1 MSISH
6 FFLCTLLLLLPGKS
20 TVKKPKSIR
29 DMKIKKVGLLVLS
42 VLILSVGT
50 LRADEGM
57 WMLPLIQKLNIK
69 KMSEIGFK
77 LSAKD
82 IYDINNSSLKDAVL
96 HFGGGCTAE
105 IISKDG
111 LVLTN
116 HHCGYGS
123 IQKLSSVDH
132 DYLQDGFWAKN
143 RDEELPSKG
152 LTVTFLDR
160 FEDVTK
166 EVTAVM
172 SAASD
177 SKAKEEALRTVSDQ
191 LTIKAIGANKY
202 LKGRVVSFFGDNQ
215 YYLVLTKTYSDIR
228 FVGAPPSSIGKF
240 GADTDNWMWPRH
252 TGDFSMFRI
261 YADKDNNPAD
271 FSKDNVPFKPKK
283 FLTISLKGVSQNDP
297 SMVIGYPGR
306 TNRFMTSY
314 EVKETSEIT
323 NAITILV
330 RGVRQNILMTDME
343 ADPKVRLQ
351 YSSKYAGSSNFWKK
365 AIGMNETFE
374 KLKVCD
380 RRAAEEKTF
389 NEWVSA
395 DPARTEKYG
404 KALADVKSAIEGRA
418 KLQVILK
425 YYTEALSSIEL
436 TSAAQR
442 FGPKSEVNGREG
454 RGSGRPFILITP
466 AEFYKDYNTAT
477 DKKVAK
483 AMISLFRE
491 KIPATELP
499 DFYKTIDSN
508 FQGSIDAYVEAIF
521 SQSVF
526 ASEEKVKSALAGD
539 KKVMTNDP
547 AFVAAKNISDAMAKY
562 YIELEQYRLLYAK
575 GQKYYIEG
583 VLEMKSGQAIYPD
596 ANSTMRLTYGKV
608 LNYSP
613 KDGVIYDYVTT
624 LDGVMQKEDPK
635 NWEFVVPAKLKE
647 LYNAKDFG
655 QYALKDGRMPV
666 AFLTNNDIT
675 GGNSGSP
682 VMNRK
687 GELIGTAFDGN
698 WESMSSD
705 IIFEPS
711 LQRCINVDIRYTL
724 FIMDKFGG
732 AGYLLDEM
740 KIVR

>member
-1 MSISH
+1 MN
-6 FFLCTLLLLLPGKS
+6 
-20 TVKKPKSIR
+20 
-29 DMKIKKVGLLVLS
+29 IKKAGLIFLS

-57 WMLPLIQKLNIK
+57 WMLSLIQKLNIK
-69 KMSEIGFK
+69 KMSEMGFK

-82 IYDINNSSLKDAVL
+82 IYDINHSSLKDAVL

-123 IQKLSSVDH
+123 IQKLSTVDH
-132 DYLQDGFWAKN
+132 DYLQNGYWAMN
-143 RDEELPSKG
+143 REEELPAKG

-166 EVTAVM
+166 AVTDAMV
-172 SAASD
+172 AISD
-177 SKAKEEALRTVSDQ
+177 PKAKEEAFKTISDQ
-191 LTIKAIGANKY
+191 LAAKAVGDNKY
-202 LKGRVVSFFGDNQ
+202 LKGRVASFFGDNQ
-215 YYLVLTKTYSDIR
+215 YYLVITKTYNDIR

-261 YADKDNNPAD
+261 YADKDNNPAEY
-271 FSKDNVPFKPKK
+271 SKDNVPYQPKK
-283 FLTISLKGVSQNDP
+283 FLTISLKGLNQNDP
-297 SMVIGYPGR
+297 AMVIGYPGR

-323 NAITILV
+323 NAVTILV
-330 RGVRQNILMTDME
+330 RGVRQNILMTDMVS
-343 ADPKVRLQ
+343 DPKVRLQ
-351 YSSKYAGSSNFWKK
+351 YSNKYAGSSNFWKK

-389 NEWVSA
+389 TAWVTA
-395 DPARTEKYG
+395 DPSRVEKYG
-404 KALADVKSAIEGRA
+404 KALTDVKSAIEGRA
-418 KLQVILK
+418 KLQEILK
-425 YYTEALSSIEL
+425 YYTEALNPIEL
-436 TSAAQR
+436 TTAALR
-442 FGPKSEVNGREG
+442 YGPKADTDSKDG
-454 RGSGRPFILITP
+454 RGARPAVSITP
-466 AEFYKDYNTAT
+466 ADFYKDYNAAT

-483 AMISLFRE
+483 ALIALFKE
-491 KIPATELP
+491 KVPAADLP
-499 DFYKTIDSN
+499 DFYKTIDTN
-508 FQGSIDAYVEAIF
+508 YQGSIDAYVEAMF

-526 ASEEKVKSALAGD
+526 VSEEKLNAALAGD
-539 KKVMTNDP
+539 KKVTENDP
-547 AFVAAKNISDAMAKY
+547 AFIAAKNISEAMTKFNK
-562 YIELEQYRLLYAK
+562 ELEPYRSLYAK
-575 GQKYYIEG
+575 GQKLYIAG
-583 VLEMKSGQAIYPD
+583 LLDMKAGQAIYPD
-596 ANSTMRLTYGKV
+596 ANSTMRMTYGKV
-608 LNYSP
+608 LSYSP

-635 NWEFVVPAKLKE
+635 NWEFVVPAKLKD
-647 LYNAKDFG
+647 LYNHKDFG

-682 VMNRK
+682 VMNGK

-732 AGYLLDEM
+732 AGYLLNEM
-740 KIVR
+740 KISK

>member
-1 MSISH
+1 MN
-6 FFLCTLLLLLPGKS
+6 
-20 TVKKPKSIR
+20 
-29 DMKIKKVGLLVLS
+29 IKKAGLIFLS

-57 WMLPLIQKLNIK
+57 WMLSLIQKLNIK
-69 KMSEIGFK
+69 KMSEMGFK

-82 IYDINNSSLKDAVL
+82 IYDINHSSLKDAVL

-123 IQKLSSVDH
+123 IQKLSTVDH
-132 DYLQDGFWAKN
+132 DYLQNGYWAMN
-143 RDEELPSKG
+143 REEELPAKG

-166 EVTAVM
+166 AVTDAMV
-172 SAASD
+172 AISD
-177 SKAKEEALRTVSDQ
+177 PKAKEEAFKTISDQ
-191 LTIKAIGANKY
+191 LAAKAVGDNKY
-202 LKGRVVSFFGDNQ
+202 LKGRVASFFGDNQ
-215 YYLVLTKTYSDIR
+215 YYLVITKTYNDIR

-261 YADKDNNPAD
+261 YADKNNNPAEY
-271 FSKDNVPFKPKK
+271 SKDNVPYQPKK
-283 FLTISLKGVSQNDP
+283 FLTISLKGVNQNDP
-297 SMVIGYPGR
+297 AMVIGYPGR

-323 NAITILV
+323 NAVTILV
-330 RGVRQNILMTDME
+330 RGVRQNILMTDMVS
-343 ADPKVRLQ
+343 DPKVRLQ
-351 YSSKYAGSSNFWKK
+351 YSNKYAGSSNFWKK

-389 NEWVSA
+389 TAWVTA
-395 DPARTEKYG
+395 DPSRVEKYG
-404 KALADVKSAIEGRA
+404 KALTDVKSAIEGRA
-418 KLQVILK
+418 KLQEILK
-425 YYTEALSSIEL
+425 YYTEALNPIEL
-436 TSAAQR
+436 TTAALR
-442 FGPKSEVNGREG
+442 YGPKADTDSKDG
-454 RGSGRPFILITP
+454 RGARPAVSITP
-466 AEFYKDYNTAT
+466 ADFYKDYNAAT

-483 AMISLFRE
+483 ALIALFKE
-491 KIPATELP
+491 KVPAADLP
-499 DFYKTIDSN
+499 DFYKTIDTN
-508 FQGSIDAYVEAIF
+508 YQGSIDAYVEAMF

-526 ASEEKVKSALAGD
+526 VSEEKLNAALAGD
-539 KKVMTNDP
+539 KKVTENDP
-547 AFVAAKNISDAMAKY
+547 AFIAAKNISEAMTKFNK
-562 YIELEQYRLLYAK
+562 ELEPYRSLYAK
-575 GQKYYIEG
+575 GQKLYIAG
-583 VLEMKSGQAIYPD
+583 LLDMKAGQAIYPD
-596 ANSTMRLTYGKV
+596 ANSTMRMTYGKV
-608 LNYSP
+608 LSYSP

-635 NWEFVVPAKLKE
+635 NWEFVVPAKLKD
-647 LYNAKDFG
+647 LYNHKDFG

-682 VMNRK
+682 VMNGK

-724 FIMDKFGG
+724 FVMDKFGG
-732 AGYLLDEM
+732 AGYLLNEM
-740 KIVR
+740 KISK

>member
-1 MSISH
+1 MN
-6 FFLCTLLLLLPGKS
+6 
-20 TVKKPKSIR
+20 
-29 DMKIKKVGLLVLS
+29 IKKVGIVFLSVLVLS
-42 VLILSVGT
+42 VGSLK
-50 LRADEGM
+50 ADEGM

-69 KMSEIGFK
+69 KMSEMGFK
-77 LSAKD
+77 LSAKE
-82 IYDINNSSLKDAVL
+82 IYDINHSSLKDAVL

-123 IQKLSSVDH
+123 IQKLSTVDH
-132 DYLQDGFWAKN
+132 DYLQNGYWAMN
-143 RDEELPSKG
+143 RGEELPSKG

-166 EVTAVM
+166 AVTDAT
-172 SAASD
+172 AAAAD
-177 SKAKEEALRTVSDQ
+177 PKAKEEALKTVSDQ
-191 LTIKAIGANKY
+191 LTTKAVGESKY
-202 LKGRVVSFFGDNQ
+202 LKGRIVSYFGDNQ
-215 YYLVLTKTYSDIR
+215 YYMVITKTYNDIR

-261 YADKDNNPAD
+261 YADKDNNPAEY
-271 FSKDNVPFKPKK
+271 SKDNVPYQPKK
-283 FLTISLKGVSQNDP
+283 FLTISLKGVNQNDP
-297 SMVIGYPGR
+297 AMVIGYPGR

-323 NAITILV
+323 NAVTILV
-330 RGVRQNILMTDME
+330 RGVRQNVLMADMV

-374 KLKVCD
+374 KLKVYD

-389 NEWVSA
+389 TSWVAANPSSIQ
-395 DPARTEKYG
+395 KYG
-404 KALADVKSAIEGRA
+404 KALTDVKSAIEGRA
-418 KLQVILK
+418 KLQILVK
-425 YYTEALSSIEL
+425 YYTEALNPIEL
-436 TSAAQR
+436 TTAALR
-442 FGPKSEVNGREG
+442 YGPKSEANSKEV
-454 RGSGRPFILITP
+454 STGRPVIAISP
-466 AEFYKDYNTAT
+466 ADFYKDYNAAT

-483 AMISLFRE
+483 ALIALFKE
-491 KIPATELP
+491 KVAATDLP
-499 DFYKTIDSN
+499 DFYKTIDAN
-508 FQGSIDAYVEAIF
+508 YQGSIDAYVEAMF

-526 ASEEKVKSALAGD
+526 VSEEKLNKALAGD
-539 KKVMTNDP
+539 KKEMEKDP

-562 YIELEQYRLLYAK
+562 NKELEQYRSLYAR
-575 GQKYYIEG
+575 GQKQYIAG
-583 VLEMKSGQAIYPD
+583 LLEMKAGQAMYPD

-608 LNYSP
+608 LSYSP
-613 KDGVIYDYVTT
+613 KDGVTYDYVTT

-647 LYNAKDFG
+647 LYKAKDFG

-682 VMNRK
+682 VMNGK

-732 AGYLLDEM
+732 AGYLLNEM
-740 KIVR
+740 KISK

>member
-1 MSISH
+1 MN
-6 FFLCTLLLLLPGKS
+6 
-20 TVKKPKSIR
+20 
-29 DMKIKKVGLLVLS
+29 IKKVGIIFLS
-42 VLILSVGT
+42 VLILSVGS
-50 LRADEGM
+50 LKADEGM

-69 KMSEIGFK
+69 KMSDMGFK

-82 IYDINNSSLKDAVL
+82 IYDINHSSLKDAVL

-123 IQKLSSVDH
+123 IQKLSTVDH
-132 DYLQDGFWAKN
+132 DYLQNGYWAKN

-160 FEDVTK
+160 FEDVTIP
-166 EVTAVM
+166 VTEAI
-172 SAASD
+172 AAATD
-177 SKAKEEALRTVSDQ
+177 PKAKEEALKTVSDQ
-191 LTIKAIGANKY
+191 LTTKAVGASKY
-202 LKGRVVSFFGDNQ
+202 LKGRVVSYFGDNQ
-215 YYLVLTKTYSDIR
+215 YYLVITKTYNDIR

-261 YADKDNNPAD
+261 YADKDNNPAE
-271 FSKDNVPFKPKK
+271 FSKDNVPYQPKK
-283 FLTISLKGVSQNDP
+283 FLTISLKGVNQNDP
-297 SMVIGYPGR
+297 AMIIGYPGR

-323 NAITILV
+323 NAVTILV
-330 RGVRQNILMTDME
+330 RGVRQNVLMADMV

-389 NEWVSA
+389 TEWVA
-395 DPARTEKYG
+395 ANPARIEKYG
-404 KALADVKSAIEGRA
+404 KALTDVKSAIEGRA
-418 KLQVILK
+418 KLQVLLK
-425 YYTEALSSIEL
+425 YYTEDLNPIEL
-436 TSAAQR
+436 TTAALR
-442 FGPKSEVNGREG
+442 YGPKSEDNLKEV
-454 RGSGRPFILITP
+454 STARPVVSISP
-466 AEFYKDYNTAT
+466 ADFYKDYNIAT

-483 AMISLFRE
+483 ALIALFKE
-491 KIPATELP
+491 KVPATDLP
-499 DFYKTIDSN
+499 DFYKTIDAN
-508 FQGSIDAYVEAIF
+508 YQGSIDAYVEAMF

-526 ASEEKVKSALAGD
+526 TSEEKLNAALSGD
-539 KKVMTNDP
+539 KKIIENDP

-562 YIELEQYRLLYAK
+562 NKELEPYRSMYAK
-575 GQKYYIEG
+575 GQKQYIAG
-583 VLEMKSGQAIYPD
+583 LLEMKAGQAIYPD

-608 LNYSP
+608 LSYSP
-613 KDGVIYDYVTT
+613 KDGVTYDYVTT

-635 NWEFVVPAKLKE
+635 NWEFVVPVKLKE
-647 LYNAKDFG
+647 LYKAKDFG

-732 AGYLLDEM
+732 AGYLLNEM
-740 KIVR
+740 KISK

>member
-1 MSISH
+1 M
-6 FFLCTLLLLLPGKS
+6 TN
-20 TVKKPKSIR
+20 
-29 DMKIKKVGLLVLS
+29 IKKIGLFLLS
-42 VLILSVGT
+42 ILITCGT
-50 LRADEGM
+50 LKADEGM

-69 KMSEIGFK
+69 TMSEMGFK

-96 HFGGGCTAE
+96 QFGGGCTAE

-132 DYLQDGFWAKN
+132 NYLLNGFWAKN
-143 RDEELPSKG
+143 HDEEIPTPG

-166 EVTAVM
+166 QVIDALA
-172 SAASD
+172 SASD
-177 SKAKEEALRTVSDQ
+177 PTAKEEALKKISDKLSSQ
-191 LTIKAIGANKY
+191 AVGDNKY
-202 LKGRVVSFFGDNQ
+202 IKGRVVSFFGNNQ
-215 YYLVLTKTYSDIR
+215 YYLVITKTYNDIR

-261 YADKDNNPAD
+261 YADKDNNPAEY
-271 FSKDNVPFKPKK
+271 SKDNVTFKPKK
-283 FLTISLKGVSQNDP
+283 FLTISLKGVNQNDP
-297 SMVIGYPGR
+297 AMILGYPGR
-306 TNRFMTSY
+306 TNRFMTSF

-330 RGVRQNILMTDME
+330 RGVRQNILMTDMV
-343 ADPKVRLQ
+343 ADPKIRLE
-351 YSSKYAGSSNFWKK
+351 YASKYAGSSNSWKK
-365 AIGMNETFE
+365 SIGMNETFA
-374 KLKVCD
+374 KLKVYD
-380 RRAAEEKTF
+380 RRVAEEKVF
-389 NEWVSA
+389 SEWVAA
-395 DPARTEKYG
+395 DPKRAEKYG
-404 KALADVKSAIEGRA
+404 QALSDVKSAIEGRA
-418 KLQVILK
+418 KLQFTLK
-425 YYTEALSSIEL
+425 YYMEALNSIEL
-436 TSAAQR
+436 TSAAMR
-442 FGPKSEVNGREG
+442 FAPKAENSQSEG
-454 RGSGRPFILITP
+454 RTARPNVVMSP
-466 AEFYKDYNTAT
+466 AEFYKDYNIAT
-477 DKKVAK
+477 DIKVAK
-483 AMISLFRE
+483 AMLKLFKE
-491 KIPATELP
+491 KVPQADLP
-499 DFYKTIDSN
+499 DFYKTIDTDY
-508 FQGSIDAYVEAIF
+508 QGNIDAFVDAMF
-521 SQSVF
+521 KQSAFV
-526 ASEEKVKSALAGD
+526 SEEKMKEALAGD
-539 KKVMTNDP
+539 KKVIENDP
-547 AFVAAKNISDAMAKY
+547 AYVAGKNIADAITKY
-562 YIELEQYRLLYAK
+562 NHDIEQYRSLYAK
-575 GQKYYIEG
+575 GQKQYIAG
-583 VLEMKSGQAIYPD
+583 TLEMNAGKAMYPD
-596 ANSTMRLTYGKV
+596 ANFTMRLTYGKV

-613 KDGVIYDYVTT
+613 KNAVIYDYITT
-624 LDGVMQKEDPK
+624 LDGVMQKEDPN

-682 VMNRK
+682 VLNKK

-698 WESMSSD
+698 WESMSGD

-732 AGYLLDEM
+732 AGYLLNEM
-740 KIVR
+740 NISK

>member
-1 MSISH
+1 MNIKRAGILFLSAILFSI
-6 FFLCTLLLLLPGKS
+6 
-20 TVKKPKSIR
+20 
-29 DMKIKKVGLLVLS
+29 
-42 VLILSVGT
+42 GT
-50 LRADEGM
+50 LHADEGM

-77 LSAKD
+77 LSAND
-82 IYDINNSSLKDAVL
+82 IYNINNSSLKDAVL

-116 HHCGYGS
+116 HHCGYSS
-123 IQKLSSVDH
+123 IQKLSTVDH
-132 DYLQDGFWAKN
+132 DYLQNGFWAMN
-143 RDEELPSKG
+143 HEEELPSKG

-166 EVTAVM
+166 DIIDAIGTTA
-172 SAASD
+172 D
-177 SKAKEEALRTVSDQ
+177 PKAKEEALKTVSEQ
-191 LTIKAIGANKY
+191 LTTKAIGTNKY

-215 YYLVLTKTYSDIR
+215 YYMVITKTYTDIR

-261 YADKDNNPAD
+261 YADKENNPAD

-283 FLTISLKGVSQNDP
+283 FLTISLKGVNQNDP
-297 SMVIGYPGR
+297 AMVIGYPGR

-330 RGVRQNILMTDME
+330 RGVRQNILMADMVS
-343 ADPKVRLQ
+343 DPKIRLQ
-351 YSSKYAGSSNFWKK
+351 YASKYAGSSNFWKK

-374 KLKVCD
+374 KLKVLD
-380 RRAAEEKTF
+380 RRAAEEKKFT
-389 NEWVSA
+389 EWVSA
-395 DPARTEKYG
+395 DPARVQKYG

-425 YYTEALSSIEL
+425 YYMEALNSIEL
-436 TSAAQR
+436 TTAATR
-442 FGPKSEVNGREG
+442 FGPKAEG
-454 RGSGRPFILITP
+454 ESRDQRSARPLIPMTP
-466 AEFYKDYNTAT
+466 SEFYKDYNIAT

-483 AMISLFRE
+483 ALIALFKE
-491 KIPATELP
+491 KIPVTNLP
-499 DFYKTIDSN
+499 DFYKTIDTE
-508 FQGSIDAYVEAIF
+508 FQGSIDAFVEAMYTK
-521 SQSVF
+521 SVF
-526 ASEEKVKSALAGD
+526 ASEEKLKAALAGD
-539 KKVMTNDP
+539 KKLLEDDP
-547 AFVAAKNISDAMAKY
+547 AYRAAKSITSALVKY
-562 YIELEQYRLLYAK
+562 NKELDQFRSLYAQ
-575 GQKYYIEG
+575 GQKLYIAG
-583 VLEMKSGQAIYPD
+583 ILEMKPGQAIYPD
-596 ANSTMRLTYGKV
+596 ANSTMRMTYGKV
-608 LNYSP
+608 LSYSP
-613 KDGVIYDYVTT
+613 KDGVTFDYVTT

-682 VMNRK
+682 VMNGK

-732 AGYLLDEM
+732 AGYLLNEM
-740 KIVR
+740 KISK

>member
-1 MSISH
+1 M
-6 FFLCTLLLLLPGKS
+6 
-20 TVKKPKSIR
+20 
-29 DMKIKKVGLLVLS
+29 MNIKKSGLLFLS
-42 VLILSVGT
+42 VLILSVNS

-57 WMLPLIQKLNIK
+57 WMLQLIQKLNSK
-69 KMSEIGFK
+69 EMSEIGFK

-82 IYDINNSSLKDAVL
+82 IYDINKSSLKDAIL

-116 HHCGYGS
+116 HHCGYGA
-123 IQKLSSVDH
+123 IQKLSTVDH
-132 DYLQDGFWAKN
+132 DYLQTGFWAKN
-143 RDEELPSKG
+143 REEELPAKG

-166 EVTAVM
+166 EVTEAM
-172 SAASD
+172 AAATD
-177 SKAKEEALRTVSDQ
+177 SKAKEEALKTISDQ
-191 LTIKAIGANKY
+191 LSAKAVGENKY
-202 LKGRVVSFFGDNQ
+202 LRGRVVSYFGGNQ
-215 YYLVLTKTYSDIR
+215 YYLILTKTYNDIR

-261 YADKDNNPAD
+261 YAGKDNNPAE
-271 FSKDNVPFKPKK
+271 FSVDNVPYQPKK
-283 FLTISLKGVSQNDP
+283 FLTISLNGIKQNDP
-297 SMVIGYPGR
+297 AMILGYPGR

-323 NAITILV
+323 NAVSILV
-330 RGVRQNILMTDME
+330 RGIRQNILMTDMV
-343 ADPKVRLQ
+343 ADPKVRLM
-351 YSSKYAGSSNFWKK
+351 YANKYAGSSNGWKK
-365 AIGMNETFE
+365 WIGMNETFE
-374 KLKVCD
+374 KLKVYE
-380 RRAAEEKTF
+380 RRAAEEKAF
-389 NEWVSA
+389 SAWVNA
-395 DPARTEKYG
+395 DPKRVEKYG
-404 KALADVKSAIEGRA
+404 NALANVKSAIEGRA
-418 KLQVILK
+418 KLQFTLR
-425 YYTEALSSIEL
+425 YYMEALGSIEL
-436 TSAAQR
+436 TSAAMR
-442 FGPKSEVNGREG
+442 FSPKPDDENKEG
-454 RGSGRPFILITP
+454 RGARSNYSANPSD
-466 AEFYKDYNTAT
+466 FYKDYNIST

-483 AMISLFRE
+483 AMIALFKE
-491 KIPATELP
+491 KVPAADLP
-499 DFYKTIDSN
+499 DFYKTIDSDY
-508 FQGSIDAYVEAIF
+508 QGNIDAYIEAMY
-521 SQSVF
+521 SKSVF
-526 ASEEKVKSALAGD
+526 TSEEKLKTALAGD
-539 KKVMTNDP
+539 KTAMGTDP
-547 AFVAAKNISDAMAKY
+547 AFVAGKNIYDAMAKY
-562 YIELEQYRLLYAK
+562 SKDIEQYRTLYAQ
-575 GQKYYIEG
+575 GQKQYIAGTLEKNEG
-583 VLEMKSGQAIYPD
+583 KAMYPD
-596 ANSTMRLTYGKV
+596 ANSTMRMTYGRV

-613 KDGVIYDYVTT
+613 KDGVIYDFVTT

-655 QYALKDGRMPV
+655 PYALKDGRMPV

-682 VMNRK
+682 VLNRK

-698 WESMSSD
+698 WESMSGD

-732 AGYLLDEM
+732 AGYLLNEM

>member
-1 MSISH
+1 MN
-6 FFLCTLLLLLPGKS
+6 
-20 TVKKPKSIR
+20 
-29 DMKIKKVGLLVLS
+29 IKKAALLVLS
-42 VLILSVGT
+42 VIVFSIGT

-57 WMLPLIQKLNIK
+57 WMLPLIQKLNIN

-105 IISKDG
+105 IISGDG

-123 IQKLSSVDH
+123 IQKLSTVEH
-132 DYLQDGFWAKN
+132 DYLQNGYWAMKH
-143 RDEELPSKG
+143 DEELPSKG

-166 EVTAVM
+166 EVTEAI
-172 SAASD
+172 SATTEP
-177 SKAKEEALRTVSDQ
+177 KVREEALKTVSDQ
-191 LTIKAIGANKY
+191 LTTKAIGANKY

-215 YYLVLTKTYSDIR
+215 YYMVITKTYSDIR

-261 YADKDNNPAD
+261 YADKDNNPAE
-271 FSKDNVPFKPKK
+271 FSTENVPFKPKK
-283 FLTISLKGVSQNDP
+283 FLTISLKGVNQNDP
-297 SMVIGYPGR
+297 AMVIGYPGR

-330 RGVRQNILMTDME
+330 RGVRQNVLMADMVS
-343 ADPKVRLQ
+343 DPKIRLQ
-351 YSSKYAGSSNFWKK
+351 YASKYAGSSNFWKK

-374 KLKVCD
+374 KLKVYD

-389 NEWVSA
+389 TEWVNA
-395 DPARTEKYG
+395 DPARVQKYG
-404 KALADVKSAIEGRA
+404 NALADVKSAIDGRA

-425 YYTEALSSIEL
+425 YYMEALSSIEL
-436 TSAAQR
+436 TSAATR
-442 FGPKSEVNGREG
+442 FGPKLEVNPGDQKNA
-454 RGSGRPFILITP
+454 RPMIPMTP
-466 AEFYKDYNTAT
+466 ADFYKDYNVAT

-483 AMISLFRE
+483 ALLSLFKE
-491 KIPATELP
+491 KIATTDQP
-499 DFYKTIDSN
+499 DFYKTIDSE
-508 FQGSIDAYVEAIF
+508 FQGSIDAFVEALF
-521 SQSVF
+521 TKSVF
-526 ASEEKVKSALAGD
+526 VSEEKLKAALTGD
-539 KKVMTNDP
+539 KKELENDP
-547 AFVAAKNISDAMAKY
+547 ALKASRNISAALARYNK
-562 YIELEQYRLLYAK
+562 ELEQYRSRYAQ
-575 GQKYYIEG
+575 GQKLYIAG
-583 VLEMKSGQAIYPD
+583 ILEMKAGQAIYPD
-596 ANSTMRLTYGKV
+596 ANSTMRMTYGKV
-608 LNYSP
+608 LSYSP
-613 KDGVIYDYVTT
+613 KDGVTFDYVTT

-647 LYNAKDFG
+647 LYTTKDFG
-655 QYALKDGRMPV
+655 QYAMKDGRMPV

-732 AGYLLDEM
+732 AGYLLNEM
-740 KIVR
+740 KISK

>member
-1 MSISH
+1 MN
-6 FFLCTLLLLLPGKS
+6 
-20 TVKKPKSIR
+20 
-29 DMKIKKVGLLVLS
+29 IKKVGIVFLS
-42 VLILSVGT
+42 VLILSVGS
-50 LRADEGM
+50 LKADEGM

-69 KMSEIGFK
+69 KMSEMGFK

-82 IYDINNSSLKDAVL
+82 IYDINHSSLKDAVL

-123 IQKLSSVDH
+123 IQKLSTVDH
-132 DYLQDGFWAKN
+132 DYLQKGYWAMN

-166 EVTAVM
+166 AVTDATAG
-172 SAASD
+172 AAD
-177 SKAKEEALRTVSDQ
+177 PKAKEEALKTVSDQ
-191 LTIKAIGANKY
+191 LTTKAVGASKY
-202 LKGRVVSFFGDNQ
+202 LKGRVVSYFGDNQ
-215 YYLVLTKTYSDIR
+215 YYLVITKTYNDIR

-261 YADKDNNPAD
+261 YADKDNNPAEY
-271 FSKDNVPFKPKK
+271 SADNVPYQPKK
-283 FLTISLKGVSQNDP
+283 FLTISLKGVNQNDP
-297 SMVIGYPGR
+297 AMVIGYPGR

-323 NAITILV
+323 NAVTILV
-330 RGVRQNILMTDME
+330 RGVRQNVLMVDMV

-374 KLKVCD
+374 KLKVYD

-389 NEWVSA
+389 TEWVMA
-395 DPARTEKYG
+395 NPARVEKYG
-404 KALADVKSAIEGRA
+404 KALTDVKSAIEGRA
-418 KLQVILK
+418 KLQVLLK
-425 YYTEALSSIEL
+425 YYTEALNPIEL
-436 TSAAQR
+436 TTAALR
-442 FGPKSEVNGREG
+442 YVPKSETDSRDG
-454 RGSGRPFILITP
+454 RGGRPIVTP
-466 AEFYKDYNTAT
+466 ADFYKDYNAST

-483 AMISLFRE
+483 ALIALFKE
-491 KIPATELP
+491 KVPATDLH
-499 DFYKTIDSN
+499 DFYKTIDATY
-508 FQGSIDAYVEAIF
+508 QGSIDAYVEAMF

-526 ASEEKVKSALAGD
+526 VSEEKLNAALSGD
-539 KKVMTNDP
+539 KKVIENDP
-547 AFVAAKNISDAMAKY
+547 AFVAGKNISEAMARYNK
-562 YIELEQYRLLYAK
+562 ELEQYRSLYAK
-575 GQKYYIEG
+575 GQKQYIAG
-583 VLEMKSGQAIYPD
+583 LLEMKAGQAMYPD

-608 LNYSP
+608 LSYSP
-613 KDGVIYDYVTT
+613 KDGVTFDYVTT
-624 LDGVMQKEDPK
+624 LDGVMQKENPK

-647 LYNAKDFG
+647 LYKAKDFG

-682 VMNRK
+682 VMNGK

-732 AGYLLDEM
+732 AGYLLNEM

>member
-1 MSISH
+1 M
-6 FFLCTLLLLLPGKS
+6 
-20 TVKKPKSIR
+20 
-29 DMKIKKVGLLVLS
+29 MNIKKTGLLFLS
-42 VLILSVGT
+42 VLLLSLGS

-69 KMSEIGFK
+69 EMSNMGFK

-82 IYDINNSSLKDAVL
+82 IYDINNSSLKDAIL
-96 HFGGGCTAE
+96 QFGGGCTAE

-132 DYLQDGFWAKN
+132 NYLDNGFWAKN
-143 RDEELPSKG
+143 RDEELPVKG

-166 EVTAVM
+166 TVTDALAAVTDPKAREEV
-172 SAASD
+172 
-177 SKAKEEALRTVSDQ
+177 LRTVSDQ
-191 LTIKAIGANKY
+191 LTAKAVGDNKY
-202 LKGRVVSFFGDNQ
+202 LKGRVASFFGNNQ
-215 YYLVLTKTYSDIR
+215 YYLILYKIYSDIR

-261 YADKDNNPAD
+261 YADKDNNPAEY
-271 FSKDNVPFKPKK
+271 SKDNVSFQPKK
-283 FLTISLKGVSQNDP
+283 FLTISLKGIKQNDP

-306 TNRFMTSY
+306 TNRFMTSF
-314 EVKETSEIT
+314 EVKETSEIS
-323 NAITILV
+323 NAVTILV
-330 RGVRQNILMTDME
+330 RGVRQDILMADMV
-343 ADPKVRLQ
+343 ADPKIRLM
-351 YSSKYAGSSNFWKK
+351 YASKYAGSSNSWKK
-365 AIGMNETFE
+365 SIGMNETFE
-374 KLKVCD
+374 KLKVYD

-389 NEWVSA
+389 TQWVMA
-395 DPARTEKYG
+395 NPARIEKYG
-404 KALADVKSAIEGRA
+404 HALADVKSAVEGRA
-418 KLQVILK
+418 DLQKVLR
-425 YYTEALSSIEL
+425 YYMEALSSIEL
-436 TSAAQR
+436 TSAAVR
-442 FGPKSEVNGREG
+442 FTPRTEAAAADPRT
-454 RGSGRPFILITP
+454 GRPAVT
-466 AEFYKDYNTAT
+466 ASTADFYKDYNVST

-483 AMISLFRE
+483 AMIALF
-491 KIPATELP
+491 KAKVPASDLP
-499 DFYKTIDSN
+499 KFYQTIDSKY
-508 FQGSIDAYVEAIF
+508 QGNIDAFVEAMF

-526 ASEEKVKSALAGD
+526 ISEAKLSAALAGD
-539 KKVMTNDP
+539 KKALESDP
-547 AFVAAKNISDAMAKY
+547 AFLAGKDIQESMMKY
-562 YIELEQYRLLYAK
+562 FSKLEQSRSLYTQ
-575 GQKYYIEG
+575 GQKQFIAG
-583 VLEMKSGQAIYPD
+583 MLDMKAGQAMYPD
-596 ANSTMRLTYGKV
+596 SNSTMRLTYGKV

-613 KDGVIYDYVTT
+613 RDGVIYDYVTT

-635 NWEFVVPAKLKE
+635 NWEFEVPSKLKE
-647 LYNAKDFG
+647 LYAAKDFG
-655 QYALKDGRMPV
+655 PYALKDGRMPV

-682 VMNRK
+682 VLNKK

-698 WESMSSD
+698 WESMSGD

-732 AGYLLDEM
+732 AGYLLNEM
-740 KIVR
+740 KIAR